1 MNTQINPYKLGF
13 VLAVFLGIWH
23 LAWSLLVML
32 GWAQALIDFIF
43 WLHFI
48 TPPYKIGEFVLF
60 RALGLIIV
68 TAAIGYF
75 VGFLIAYIWN
85 WVHRV

>member
-1 MNTQINPYKLGF
+1 MSTQINPYKLGL

-23 LAWSLLVML
+23 LVWSLLVMF
-32 GWAQALIDFIF
+32 GWAQALMDFIF

-48 TPPYKIGEFVLF
+48 TPPYKIGEFVLL

-68 TAAIGYF
+68 TILIGYF

-85 WVHRV
+85 WAHRA